1 MGAEVVLGLAFDVLG
16 FAFVVLG
23 VAFSIF
29 AFAWA
34 VLVVTDVILLRFA
47 GCFPFTFCRTL
58 LPPVVADVLFLHRSL
73 QQDCQTLSHVGS
85 NLWDLGSII

>member
-1 MGAEVVLGLAFDVLG
+1 MPLGLITGVVLAVGAEVVLGLVFDVLG

-23 VAFSIF
+23 VAFGVL

-34 VLVVTDVILLRFA
+34 VLVVADVVLLRFA

-58 LPPVVADVLFLHRSL
+58 LPPDVKEIS
-73 QQDCQTLSHVGS
+73 SSSVE
-85 NLWDLGSII
+85 LGSLVCKTYV